1 MAKERRSGRA
11 IQSPTETVKFELLKS
26 QAERIRSTTGKEPAE
41 IALEY
46 LVRLYSDAR
55 VTMEDLDRTSI
66 RWLPEVYEAIV
77 AHVGRGGV
85 SHYVRESFYREMTY
99 RGYKLASVPILKEGH
114 IEGAAERKSVDEGL
128 SDTSIVPL
136 VIPAQWKVFGEQEI
150 PGELGTAIKAA
161 TQKRL
166 EFETGV
172 EFPVQR
178 RLGKWLGR

>member
-1 MAKERRSGRA
+1 MAKERRSGRS
-11 IQSPTETVKFELLKS
+11 IQSPTETVTFEILRS
-26 QAERIRSTTGKEPAE
+26 QAERIRATTDKEPAE
-41 IALEY
+41 VAHEY

-77 AHVGRGGV
+77 AHVGRGAV
-85 SHYVRESFYREMTY
+85 SHYIRESFYREMTY
-99 RGYKLASVPILKEGH
+99 RGYKLAAVPILKEGH
-114 IEGAAERKSVDEGL
+114 VEGATDRRSVDDGL
-128 SDTSIVPL
+128 ADTSIVPL
-136 VIPAQWKVFGEQEI
+136 VIPAQWKVFAEQEI

-166 EFETGV
+166 EKETGV